1 MPALSVGKLGM
12 SFGERTL
19 FEDMSFEV
27 EARDK
32 VGLIGRNGVGKTT
45 LFRLICGE
53 LEPASGVIAAA
64 SGLNIG
70 YMEQHACSK
79 GNRSI
84 YDELESVFDGLK
96 QTEREIERITV
107 TIERGT
113 GDLTDLIARQTEL
126 IEKFERDGGLTYKS
140 RTRSALTGLGFKEAE
155 FSMPTSALSGGQRS
169 KLSLLKLLLS
179 GSDLLLLDEPTNHL
193 DIASV
198 AWLEGFLRDFKGA
211 MIIISHDRYFLD
223 AVTNKTVEIEHGKCM
238 TYKGAY
244 SDFIKKKQAY
254 EQSLMNQY
262 QNDLKEIRRI
272 EGIIE
277 QQKRWNRERNIRTA
291 ESKQKE
297 IDRIRA
303 RMVEPDG
310 ALEGIR
316 MRFEP
321 RHESGSDVLT
331 ARNLSKAFGDKRLFE
346 NVGMHITKGERV
358 FILGDNGCGKTT
370 LFRILC
376 GRLRPDSGEYEYGA
390 MVDVGYFD
398 QMQENLN
405 LNNTAIDEVW
415 NAYPQMTETKIR
427 TSLAAFLFKGD
438 EVYKPLSAMSGG
450 ERARISLLKLM
461 LGGFNLLLLDEP
473 TNHLDA
479 SSREALEET
488 LRGYEGTLVVISHDR
503 YFINKLA
510 DRVLTL
516 GREGVTEY
524 LGNYDNYLERVSQQ
538 PVEAS
543 EAAPG
548 KKAEKPLNDYQLKK
562 LRQSEERKRKTKLA
576 RTEAEIEELEAAAE
590 ELQSTLAEETVQ
602 SDYEQ
607 LMKLSAELE
616 EKQNRL
622 EELYD
627 LWAELQEETQQAADS
642 GQ

>member
-1 MPALSVGKLGM
+1 MPVLSLSKLGM

-45 LFRLICGE
+45 LFKIICGE
-53 LEPASGVIAAA
+53 LDPTAGVVATER
-64 SGLNIG
+64 GLNVG
-70 YMEQHACSK
+70 YMEQHACSS
-79 GNRSI
+79 GSRTI
-84 YDELESVFDGLK
+84 YDELESVFDKLK
-96 QTEREIERITV
+96 ETEHEIEAITSEF
-107 TIERGT
+107 ERG
-113 GDLTDLIARQTEL
+113 GNNLTPLIARQTEL
-126 IEKFERDGGLTYKS
+126 IERFERDGGLTYKS
-140 RTRSALTGLGFKEAE
+140 RTRSALMGLGFREAE
-155 FSMPTSALSGGQRS
+155 FEMPTSALSGGQRS

-211 MIIISHDRYFLD
+211 ILIISHDRYFLD
-223 AVTNKTVEIEHGKCM
+223 AVTNKTVEIEHGRSM

-244 SDFIKKKQAY
+244 SEFIRKKQAY
-254 EQSLMNQY
+254 EKALESKY
-262 QNDLKEIRRI
+262 ENDMKEIKRI

-277 QQKRWNRERNIRTA
+277 QQKRWNRERNLRTA
-291 ESKQKE
+291 ASKQKE
-297 IDRIRA
+297 IDRIREQL
-303 RMVEPDG
+303 VEPDG
-310 ALEGIR
+310 ALENIR

-321 RHESGSDVLT
+321 RHESGNDVLI
-331 ARNLSKAFGDKRLFE
+331 ARELSKSFGDKHLFR
-346 NVGMHITKGERV
+346 NVDLHITKGERV

-370 LFRILC
+370 LFRILN
-376 GRLRPDSGEYEYGA
+376 GKLRPDTGEYEYGA

-405 LNNTAIDEVW
+405 LNNTAIDEIW
-415 NAYPQMTETKIR
+415 NTYPQLTETRVR

-479 SSREALEET
+479 SSREALEDT
-488 LRGYEGTLVVISHDR
+488 LLSYEGTLVIISHDR

-510 DRVLTL
+510 DRVLVL
-516 GREGVTEY
+516 GKDGVTEY
-524 LGNYDNYLERVSQQ
+524 LGNYDNYLERVAAQ
-538 PVEAS
+538 PAPLTEK
-543 EAAPG
+543 AAV
-548 KKAEKPLNDYQLKK
+548 KKEKPLNDYQLKK
-562 LRQSEERKRKTKLA
+562 QRQSEERKRKTKLA
-576 RTEAEIEELEAAAE
+576 RTEQEIDALEEKTA
-590 ELQSTLAEETVQ
+590 ELQAQLDSGEVQ

-607 LMKLSAELE
+607 LMALTSALE
-616 EKQNRL
+616 ETQSRL

-627 LWAELQEETQQAADS
+627 LWAQLQED
-642 GQ
+642 

>member
-1 MPALSVGKLGM
+1 MPALSVSKLSM

-19 FEDMSFEV
+19 FEDVSFEA
-27 EARDK
+27 ESRDK
-32 VGLIGRNGVGKTT
+32 IGLIGRNGVGKTT
-45 LFRLICGE
+45 LFKLLCGE
-53 LEPASGVIAAA
+53 LEPTAGVIAFS
-64 SGLNIG
+64 SGTKLG
-70 YMEQHACSK
+70 YMEQHACSQ
-79 GNRSI
+79 GERSI
-84 YDELESVFDGLK
+84 YDELESVFDDLM
-96 QTEREIERITV
+96 QTEREIEAV
-107 TIERGT
+107 TAAIEHGD
-113 GDLTDLIARQTEL
+113 GDLTRLIARQTEL
-126 IEKFERDGGLTYKS
+126 IERFERDGGLTYKS
-140 RTRSALTGLGFKEAE
+140 RTRSALIGLGFREAE

-223 AVTNKTVEIEHGKCM
+223 AVTNKTVELEHGKGM

-244 SDFIKKKQAY
+244 SEFIQKKQAY
-254 EQSLMNQY
+254 EKALMNQY

-310 ALEGIR
+310 ALEGVR

-321 RHESGSDVLT
+321 RHESGNDVLI
-331 ARNLSKAFGDKRLFE
+331 ARGLSKAFGDKRLFR
-346 NVGMHITKGERV
+346 NVELHITKGERV

-376 GRLRPDSGEYEYGA
+376 GKLRPDTGEYEYGS

-415 NAYPQMTETKIR
+415 NAYPQLTETKIR

-479 SSREALEET
+479 NSREALETT
-488 LRGYEGTLVVISHDR
+488 LRAYEGTLVIISHDR

-510 DRVLTL
+510 DRVLAL
-516 GREGVTEY
+516 GQDGVTEY
-524 LGNYDNYLERVSQQ
+524 LGNYDNYLERVSRQ
-538 PVEAS
+538 PAPAAK
-543 EAAPG
+543 EAAPA
-548 KKAEKPLNDYQLKK
+548 KKPEKPLNDYQLKK
-562 LRQSEERKRKTKLA
+562 LRQSEERKRKTKLT
-576 RTEAEIEELEAAAE
+576 RTEAEIETLEAETEA
-590 ELQSTLAEETVQ
+590 LQETLAEEEVQ

-607 LMKLSAELE
+607 LMTLTAELE
-616 EKQNRL
+616 EKQSRL
-622 EELYD
+622 EALYD
-627 LWAELQEETQQAADS
+627 LWAELQEES
-642 GQ
+642 Y

>member
-1 MPALSVGKLGM
+1 MPVLSLSKLSMG
-12 SFGERTL
+12 FGERML

-45 LFRLICGE
+45 LFKIICGE
-53 LEPASGVIAAA
+53 LEPTDGVVASER
-64 SGLNIG
+64 GLNIG
-70 YMEQHACSK
+70 YMEQHAYSQ
-79 GNRSI
+79 GDRSI
-84 YDELESVFDGLK
+84 YDELESVFAELM
-96 QTEREIERITV
+96 QMERDIEKITV
-107 TIERGT
+107 TIENGA
-113 GDLTDLIARQTEL
+113 GDLTELIARQTEL
-126 IEKFERDGGLTYKS
+126 IERFERDGGLTYKS
-140 RTRSALTGLGFKEAE
+140 RTRSALIGLGFREEE
-155 FSMPTSALSGGQRS
+155 FGMPTSALSGGQRS

-211 MIIISHDRYFLD
+211 MIIVSHDRYFLD

-244 SDFIKKKQAY
+244 SEFIKKKQAY
-254 EQSLMNQY
+254 EKALENKY
-262 QNDLKEIRRI
+262 ENDIKEIKRI

-277 QQKRWNRERNIRTA
+277 QQKRWNRERNIRMA

-297 IDRIRA
+297 IDRIKA
-303 RMVEPDG
+303 DMVEPDG
-310 ALEGIR
+310 ALENIR

-321 RHESGSDVLT
+321 RHESGNDVLM
-331 ARNLSKAFGDKRLFE
+331 AKNLSKAFGDKKLFK
-346 NVGMHITKGERV
+346 NVDMHITKGERV

-370 LFRILC
+370 LFRILN
-376 GRLRPDSGEYEYGA
+376 GKLRPDSGEYEYGA

-405 LNNTAIDEVW
+405 LNNTAIDEIW
-415 NAYPQMTETKIR
+415 NTYPRMTETHIR
-427 TSLAAFLFKGD
+427 SSLAAFLFKGD

-461 LGGFNLLLLDEP
+461 LGGCNLLLLDEP

-479 SSREALEET
+479 SSREALEDT
-488 LRGYEGTLVVISHDR
+488 LKDYEGTLLIISHDR

-510 DRVLTL
+510 DRVLVM
-516 GREGVTEY
+516 GRDGMTEY
-524 LGNYDNYLERVSQQ
+524 LGNYDNYLERISAQ
-538 PVEAS
+538 PSPAEENV
-543 EAAPG
+543 PV
-548 KKAEKPLNDYQLKK
+548 KKEKPLNDYQLKK
-562 LRQSEERKRKTKLA
+562 LKQSEERKRKTKLA
-576 RTEAEIEELEAAAE
+576 RTEAEIGELENEVSDLQEKLALE
-590 ELQSTLAEETVQ
+590 EVQ

-607 LMKLSAELE
+607 LMELTGKLETA
-616 EKQNRL
+616 QGRL

-627 LWAELQEETQQAADS
+627 LWAELQDE
-642 GQ
+642 

>member
-1 MPALSVGKLGM
+1 MPALSVSKLSM

-27 EARDK
+27 ESRDK

-45 LFRLICGE
+45 LFKIICGE
-53 LEPASGVIAAA
+53 LEPSSGVVATER
-64 SGLNIG
+64 GLNVG
-70 YMEQHACSK
+70 YMEQHACSV
-79 GNRSI
+79 GGRSI
-84 YDELESVFDGLK
+84 YDELESVFDDLK
-96 QTEREIERITV
+96 VMEKEIETV
-107 TIERGT
+107 TAAVERGD
-113 GDLTDLIARQTEL
+113 GDLNALIARQTEL
-126 IEKFERDGGLTYKS
+126 IERFERDGGLTYQS
-140 RTRSALTGLGFKEAE
+140 RTRSALMGLGFREAE
-155 FSMPTSALSGGQRS
+155 FAMPTSALSGGQRS

-179 GSDLLLLDEPTNHL
+179 KSDLLLLDEPTNHL

-223 AVTNKTVEIEHGKCM
+223 AVTNKTVEIEHNKCM

-244 SDFIKKKQAY
+244 SEFIKKKQAY
-254 EQSLMNQY
+254 EQALENKY
-262 QNDLKEIRRI
+262 KNDLKEIQRI

-303 RMVEPDG
+303 QMVEPDG

-321 RHESGSDVLT
+321 RHESGNDVLI
-331 ARNLSKAFGDKRLFE
+331 AKDLSKAFGDKRLFR
-346 NVGMHITKGERV
+346 NVDMHITKGERV

-370 LFRILC
+370 LFRILN
-376 GRLRPDSGEYEYGA
+376 GKLRPDTGGYEYGA

-405 LNNTAIDEVW
+405 LNNTAIDEIW
-415 NAYPQMTETKIR
+415 NTYPRMTETKIR

-461 LGGFNLLLLDEP
+461 LGGYNLLLLDEP

-479 SSREALEET
+479 SSREALENT
-488 LRGYEGTLVVISHDR
+488 LLNYEGTLLIISHDR
-503 YFINKLA
+503 YFINKLS
-510 DRVLTL
+510 DRVLAMDKDGL
-516 GREGVTEY
+516 TEY

-538 PVEAS
+538 TAV
-543 EAAPG
+543 AADDTPA
-548 KKAEKPLNDYQLKK
+548 KKKEKPLNDYQLRK
-562 LRQSEERKRKTKLA
+562 LRESEERKRKTRLA
-576 RTEAEIEELEAAAE
+576 KTEAEIEALEAAVE
-590 ELQSTLAEETVQ
+590 ELQTELADEAVQ
-602 SDYEQ
+602 SDYE
-607 LMKLSAELE
+607 KLLALTAELE
-616 EKQNRL
+616 EKQARL
-622 EELYD
+622 EELYE
-627 LWAELQEETQQAADS
+627 LWAELQEA
-642 GQ
+642 